1 MASGAT
7 RANKNIKF
15 QHLATMK
22 ATNMK
27 PMEDPKQ
34 EKAKAKSK
42 RRPSHGKLR
51 REMYLPQW
59 MEQAK
64 EWECITPERFRE
76 ARRLIHQMTVAQCA
90 ALLRTTAS
98 TVWRW
103 ESGHTVIPY
112 AAYMAL
118 RLLADVRYLPHQVK
132 AWESW
137 QIINAGPD
145 VGMLYDA
152 KCSGE
157 MVSPADIRTIPYVRG
172 EREAWKRRAGIA
184 EARAAELEA
193 ENIRLRQLF
202 NAQGVT
208 AELRQ
213 MQERL
218 SGMLDS
224 IGTAEIIDYN
234 RPASAGHKQEKAA

>member
-1 MASGAT
+1 
-7 RANKNIKF
+7 
-15 QHLATMK
+15 
-22 ATNMK
+22 
-27 PMEDPKQ
+27 
-34 EKAKAKSK
+34 
-42 RRPSHGKLR
+42 
-51 REMYLPQW
+51 

-64 EWECITPERFRE
+64 EWDCITPERFRE
-76 ARRLIHQMTVAQCA
+76 VRCLIHQMTVAQCA

-132 AWESW
+132 TWDGW

-152 KCSGE
+152 KCTGAI
-157 MVSPADIRTIPYVRG
+157 VSPADIRTIPYVRG
-172 EREAWKRRAGIA
+172 ERDAWKRRAETA
-184 EARAAELEA
+184 DARAAELEA
-193 ENIRLRQLF
+193 ENTHLRQLF
-202 NAQGVT
+202 SAHGVT

-218 SGMLDS
+218 SGLLDS
-224 IGTAEIIDYN
+224 IGTAEIIDY
-234 RPASAGHKQEKAA
+234 RPASAGYKKEKAA